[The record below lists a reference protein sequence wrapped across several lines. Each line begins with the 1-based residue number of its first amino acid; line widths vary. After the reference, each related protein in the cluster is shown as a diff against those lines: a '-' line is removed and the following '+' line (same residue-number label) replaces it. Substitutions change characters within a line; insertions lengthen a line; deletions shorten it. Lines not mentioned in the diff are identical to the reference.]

1 LDFERSGIHL
11 IIGVQGGFERFVE
24 QVRSANSDAAGGR
37 LIDRGA
43 VARAVADTHIE
54 LEVARLLSYRIT
66 SMQSRGIVPNYEA
79 SVAKTFGTELTQR
92 QARRAIN
99 ALGPAGALRE
109 GSRYAVGEGSFCE
122 TYMSSISATIAGG
135 TSEINRGVIATR
147 GLGLPRA

>member
-1 LDFERSGIHL
+1 MCATQL
-11 IIGVQGGFERFVE
+11 
-24 QVRSANSDAAGGR
+24 RSAARARKRD
-37 LIDRGA
+37 D
-43 VARAVADTHIE
+43 VARVVADTHIE

-66 SMQSRGIVPNYEA
+66 SMQSRGLVPNYEA

-122 TYMSSISATIAGG
+122 AYMSSVSPLAPER
-135 TSEINRGVIATR
+135 S
-147 GLGLPRA
+147 P